1 MCAVPNGS
9 TMRLRHGPRRRARAD
24 QESVELVSSFEAYL
38 ARNEAGE
45 RYARLL
51 MVFSGTAIIA
61 LLCVAIVT
69 DSQATGL
76 ALAIP
81 IVFFA
86 YAFQEWQ
93 EARGGR
99 ESLRQDVIALSNV
112 LYQDASTISR
122 VLNED
127 MIHEYLQNLLQAA
140 LHDTEFGKGYWKQAV
155 RPFIE
160 AGRRGFRE
168 DWRYS
173 IDLAR
178 LPEDI
183 ELELPAEDPANSP
196 ARTVASDD
204 YWRLSTVVSYRQR
217 LMHLPKKLYVGCVF
231 SDRNLPDWFREDGF
245 LLRELVCLPPSIAA
259 AFAGRGSGDLSE
271 PSQATEAAANA
282 GKVFGVEL
290 KIASKEIEPD
300 GVDVSELGIRW
311 KYPVGNFTDAGAD
324 LTSVRISVETVQ
336 PRSQLYFP
344 VHITHATR
352 HPTIQFTYAQTDMSP
367 ERVQADVFL
376 SSEEPYRAELIEHH
390 EVARRI
396 DIQTNRDDWVFAG
409 SGCMFSWSS
418 PSTAGEQS
426 PHRLRGNEA

>member
-1 MCAVPNGS
+1 
-9 TMRLRHGPRRRARAD
+9 MRLRHGPRRRARAD
-24 QESVELVSSFEAYL
+24 QESVELVSSFEAYV

-51 MVFSGTAIIA
+51 MVFSGTAILA
-61 LLCVAIVT
+61 LLCIAIVT
-69 DSQATGL
+69 NSQAAGL

-99 ESLRQDVIALSNV
+99 ESLRHDVIALSNV
-112 LYQDASTISR
+112 LYQDASTIAR

-160 AGRRGFRE
+160 ASRRGFRE

-183 ELELPAEDPANSP
+183 ELELPGADPADS
-196 ARTVASDD
+196 AGRTVAADD
-204 YWRLSTVVSYRQR
+204 YWRLSTVVSYRQH
-217 LMHLPKKLYVGCVF
+217 LMQSPKELYVGCVF
-231 SDRNLPDWFREDGF
+231 SDRNLPDWFREEGF
-245 LLRELVCLPPSIAA
+245 LLRELVCLPSATTA
-259 AFAGRGSGDLSE
+259 AFAGLDSGDLTE
-271 PSQATEAAANA
+271 PSEGGGEVAATA

-290 KIASKEIEPD
+290 KIGGEEFEPV

-311 KYPVGNFTDAGAD
+311 KYKAADLTGAEAD
-324 LTSVRISVETVQ
+324 LTSVRIAVETVQ

-352 HPTIQFTYAQTDMSP
+352 HPTIQFTYAQTGMSP
-367 ERVQADVFL
+367 DRIEADVFL

-390 EVARRI
+390 QIARRI
-396 DIQTNRDDWVFAG
+396 DVQTNRDDWVFAG
-409 SGCMFSWSS
+409 SGCMFSWSP
-418 PSTAGEQS
+418 PSTDGEQS
-426 PHRLRGNEA
+426 LPVAGMLTPDG